1 MTSVIAHHEITTRD
15 KQVFE
20 ALDLNNDG
28 RDEGIFSIVYFNNGY
43 FNSRI
48 QSIDFVND
56 TIITLD
62 QIRTGVNIL
71 ELLFLLIQSLL

>member
-28 RDEGIFSIVYFNNGY
+28 TVSSTYLIQFLKIFIVYRQY
-43 FNSRI
+43 
-48 QSIDFVND
+48 
-56 TIITLD
+56 
-62 QIRTGVNIL
+62 
-71 ELLFLLIQSLL
+71 LLKN

>member
-28 RDEGIFSIVYFNNGY
+28 TVSSTY
-43 FNSRI
+43 
-48 QSIDFVND
+48 
-56 TIITLD
+56 
-62 QIRTGVNIL
+62 
-71 ELLFLLIQSLL
+71 LIQFLKTLFASKFFIISVIDTKYLCIVS